1 MSTEQDPDLN
11 PELFEPGEETLNIER
26 SERSGMVLSIRFDP
40 DETDAVLGRA
50 SFEDLGVVA
59 YAKRTILEH
68 ARMYT
73 WTKTLP
79 VPWNVSTSGGFTLG
93 Q

>member
-1 MSTEQDPDLN
+1 VSTEPFREED
-11 PELFEPGEETLNIER
+11 FEPGEETLNIER
-26 SERSGMVLSIRFDP
+26 SERSGMVLRVRFDP

-50 SFEDLGVVA
+50 EFEGLKVTE

-79 VPWNVSTSGGFTLG
+79 TAWNVTQAGGFGLG
-93 Q
+93 QSQ